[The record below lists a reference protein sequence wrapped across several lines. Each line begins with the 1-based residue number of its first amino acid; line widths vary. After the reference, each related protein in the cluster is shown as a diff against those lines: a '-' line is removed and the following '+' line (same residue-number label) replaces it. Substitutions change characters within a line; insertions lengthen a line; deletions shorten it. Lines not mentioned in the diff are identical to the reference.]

1 MRRNLKM
8 ALWEIFSKQMETEKK
23 ELYIEEKQ
31 IGKECIAHQQPVQ
44 NFISKDSNY
53 IKASN
58 VIEKM

>member
-1 MRRNLKM
+1 MGNIQQTDGN
-8 ALWEIFSKQMETEKK
+8 WEKGTIHRGETNRKGVHSTPAASE
-23 ELYIEEKQ
+23 
-31 IGKECIAHQQPVQ
+31 

>member
-1 MRRNLKM
+1 M

-31 IGKECIAHQQPVQ
+31 IGKEYIAHQQPVQ